1 MGVRMSERTKPFIPS
16 QERRVTM
23 RRSEDIARSQYFS
36 IPQVMLICAF
46 VAALASLAGWTLNI
60 EIRKAD
66 RSEIIGVAYRQA
78 LDQRLENI
86 ETELRY
92 IRVRVDQH
100 MQGETIPKA
109 NNVR

>member
-1 MGVRMSERTKPFIPS
+1 MPERTKPLTPP
-16 QERRVTM
+16 QERRVSM
-23 RRSEDIARSQYFS
+23 RRTEDIARSQYFS

-46 VAALASLAGWTLNI
+46 VAALASLGGWVLNI

-100 MQGETIPKA
+100 MQGDAVQKPNHK
-109 NNVR
+109 R

>member
-1 MGVRMSERTKPFIPS
+1 MSERTKPFIPT

-78 LDQRLENI
+78 LDQRLESI
-86 ETELRY
+86 ETDLRY

-100 MQGETIPKA
+100 MTREAERPTT
-109 NNVR
+109 NLR